1 MTDQKKTVIYLI
13 VFYLLAPSLA
23 LADWKTD
30 INQYLKEEKWEE
42 AQILL
47 ENSLPSLA
55 EPDRQEAL
63 AILPYIYHR
72 LGQTEKEKQA
82 VVNYFEEYNLAE
94 PLFEFLD
101 FSVFNPWQE
110 FWGKW
115 ERDYPLLTNLN
126 FLVPASAEP
135 RTIPEMLR
143 LGFDLSADAYYKIQL
158 EGQPLLGG
166 WWSKGSHLIQLP
178 LPFSYEEPFTI
189 KLDVFLKT
197 SLVTVRKRIV
207 IDFNF
212 RHRNLGQPELAV
224 LRQNTPPLKDIEGE
238 VALYIGDTLIYKS
251 SKYLQKKVPV
261 KINIPPPNPPGTK
274 PYLVPQKDQY
284 PMRAVSIIDAV
295 SAIVKTVKDWR
306 KKPPETTPAIY
317 NRQAEL
323 NFAFINPE
331 QQAVRTEVEVRLKAE
346 KPEVLPY

>member
-126 FLVPASAEP
+126 FLVTASAEP

-207 IDFNF
+207 IDFNV